1 MGKNMRYWI
10 ILGGTCAATAL
21 AACTAVAPVK
31 REETTMTKAQ
41 IAAEGLICR
50 KDRPSDTNIPRTICA
65 SETAWAAFDER
76 RKRETDDLLAIGRSS
91 ANFGRFNR
99 D

>member
-1 MGKNMRYWI
+1 MRNWV
-10 ILGGTCAATAL
+10 ILCGTCAVTAL
-21 AACTAVAPVK
+21 AACTVVPQVK
-31 REETTMTKAQ
+31 REDTTMTRAQ
-41 IAAEGLICR
+41 IEAEGLVCR
-50 KDRPSDTNIPRTICA
+50 TDRPSDTNIPRTICA

>member
-1 MGKNMRYWI
+1 MRTWI
-10 ILGGTCAATAL
+10 ILCGACVATAL
-21 AACTAVAPVK
+21 AACTMSPAVK
-31 REETTMTKAQ
+31 RENTTMTKAE

-50 KDRPSDTNIPRTICA
+50 TDRPSDTNIPRTICA
-65 SETAWAAFDER
+65 SETAWADFDER
-76 RKRETDDLLAIGRSS
+76 RKRETDELLAIGRSS

>member
-1 MGKNMRYWI
+1 MKMRFSI
-10 ILGGTCAATAL
+10 GLILVAA
-21 AACTAVAPVK
+21 AASVSACNTVPNVT
-31 REETTMTKAQ
+31 REQTTMTVAE

-65 SETAWAAFDER
+65 SEQAWASFDER
-76 RKRETDDLLAIGRSS
+76 RRRETEDLLAEGRE
-91 ANFGRFNR
+91 APNAGRFNR